1 MTISDLPAL
10 NATLNSISAIL
21 LLIGY
26 VLIRKRSIRAHAA
39 CMLSAVVTSALFL
52 TSYLIYHFHVL
63 SKPYPGQGW
72 RKTLYLSILAS
83 HVVLAIVIVPLV
95 IVTLTFALKKR
106 FDRHKKIAR
115 ITWPLW
121 MYVSVTGVIVYL
133 MLYQLPVS

>member
-1 MTISDLPAL
+1 T
-10 NATLNSISAIL
+10 
-21 LLIGY
+21 
-26 VLIRKRSIRAHAA
+26 

-95 IVTLTFALKKR
+95 IVTLTFALKQR

-115 ITWPLW
+115 ITWPIW